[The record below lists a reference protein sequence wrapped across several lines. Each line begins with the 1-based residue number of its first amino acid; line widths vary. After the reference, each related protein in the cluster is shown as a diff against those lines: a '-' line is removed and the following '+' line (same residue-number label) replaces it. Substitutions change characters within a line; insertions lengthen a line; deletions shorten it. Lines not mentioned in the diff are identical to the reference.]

1 MNQHRY
7 QLNKTEFIE
16 EWSMSP
22 ATYSRRMNWIKEN
35 YPKWF
40 LVYLPDHMIDIRE
53 YQKAMTF
60 MAQQKW
66 ESKMD
71 THFKLRRVK

>member
-1 MNQHRY
+1 
-7 QLNKTEFIE
+7 
-16 EWSMSP
+16 
-22 ATYSRRMNWIKEN
+22 MNWIKEN
-35 YPKWF
+35 YPKWY